1 MNENEQ
7 YKAAINTL
15 YRWTYE
21 LAEYAGATVE
31 DVEEFWNELVTVP
44 ELLREYAYY
53 HDTGEVLCEYR
64 IEGYSVADIMVW
76 QIDHFRAHMDRV
88 FTNNKNNKNKLVYET
103 FKMM

>member
-31 DVEEFWNELVTVP
+31 DYAGFPADSCIILAFFFFILHEATPYRTLPERKHGEE
-44 ELLREYAYY
+44 
-53 HDTGEVLCEYR
+53 
-64 IEGYSVADIMVW
+64 
-76 QIDHFRAHMDRV
+76 DR
-88 FTNNKNNKNKLVYET
+88 TNR
-103 FKMM
+103 